1 MSLLTLK
8 LFGSNDRMNNS
19 KEYTKLVKS
28 WLPEEIDSNN
38 YIVDDS
44 LKIVQELN
52 KLIKSRQH
60 FSNQDISGESLTK
73 ITKMLTDD
81 TGFCLIKGLNISGCN
96 HKYLEEFLI
105 DFGSLFGKVIPQ
117 NSLDEKIVHVINKG
131 QSLAK
136 GGRYHNTSDSGS
148 MHTDSPQYSKPPK
161 LLGLMC
167 IESAISG
174 GESRLVDSISVYKK
188 LQEEEINYLNLL
200 NKDFKFDKRGDYKSG
215 EKSYTLAPIFEVGK
229 DKFTFR
235 YLFDYINL
243 EEEDKETLDAIS
255 RLNFLLDQNKYN
267 FRFRLEIGDILLV
280 NNYRLAHGRDKFQD
294 HTSSKRLL
302 YRLWVN

>member
-1 MSLLTLK
+1 MSLLILK

-28 WLPEEIDSNN
+28 WLPGEIDSNN

-44 LKIVQELN
+44 FKIVQELN

-60 FSNQDISGESLTK
+60 FSNQDISDESLTK
-73 ITKMLTDD
+73 ITKMLTDNI
-81 TGFCLIKGLNISGCN
+81 GFCLIKGLNISGCN

-105 DFGSLFGKVIPQ
+105 DFGSLFGEVIPQ

-174 GESRLVDSISVYKK
+174 GESRLVDSISIYKK

-255 RLNFLLDQNKYN
+255 RLNFLLDQDKYN

-294 HTSSKRLL
+294 HASSKRLL

>member
-1 MSLLTLK
+1 
-8 LFGSNDRMNNS
+8 MNNS
-19 KEYTKLVKS
+19 NEYTKLVKH
-28 WLPEEIDSNN
+28 WLSEEIDLNN

-44 LKIVQELN
+44 FNIVRDLN
-52 KLIKSRQH
+52 KLIKSKQRC
-60 FSNQDISGESLTK
+60 SNQYISDASLAK
-73 ITKMLTDD
+73 ITKILTDD
-81 TGFCLIKGLNISGCN
+81 SGFCLIKGLDISGCD

-167 IESAISG
+167 IESAMSG
-174 GESRLVDSISVYKK
+174 GESRLVDGISIYKK
-188 LQEEEINYLNLL
+188 LQEEEINSLNLL

-243 EEEDKETLDAIS
+243 KEEDKETLDAIS
-255 RLNFLLDQNKYN
+255 KLNCLLDQDKYN
-267 FRFRLEIGDILLV
+267 FRIKLEIGDILLV

-294 HTSSKRLL
+294 HESSKRLL